1 MLIVAIR
8 TFVLYIIVL
17 ISVRIMGKSELS
29 KMSPF
34 QLVIVFMIAELAAM
48 PIDDPTTSLINGVM
62 AIFTLMFL
70 QVLISFLSIKSEKF
84 KNLISGKPS
93 ILIEKGK
100 LNTKELGKLRITSTD
115 LLEQLRL
122 ANCPSLSNVEYAIM
136 ESNGQLTVIPKAEQK
151 PLTPKDMGITVS
163 EGLLPMI
170 VVSDG
175 TLYMKNLLASGI
187 SEEIFRQKLASA
199 GVSSYD
205 NIFLAFYDENKA
217 FHVYLHSES
226 CRPFAAEVKI

>member
-17 ISVRIMGKSELS
+17 IAVRIMGKSELS

-62 AIFTLMFL
+62 AIFTLMLL

-84 KNLISGKPS
+84 KNLVSGKPS

-100 LNTKELGKLRITSTD
+100 LNIKELSKLRITSTD

-122 ANCPSLSNVEYAIM
+122 ENCPSLSNVDYAIM
-136 ESNGQLTVIPKAEQK
+136 ESNGQLTVIPKAEEK
-151 PLTPKDMGITVS
+151 PLTPKDMGLTVN

-170 VVSDG
+170 VISDG
-175 TLYMKNLLASGI
+175 TLYVKNLLVAGI
-187 SEEIFRQKLASA
+187 SEEMFRQKLAGA
-199 GVSSYD
+199 GISSYE
-205 NIFLAFYDENKA
+205 NIFLAFYDENKV
-217 FHVYLHSES
+217 FHVYLHSENTK
-226 CRPFAAEVKI
+226 PFAAEVKI

>member
-17 ISVRIMGKSELS
+17 IAVRIMGKSELS

-62 AIFTLMFL
+62 AIFTLMLL
-70 QVLISFLSIKSEKF
+70 QVLIAFLSIKSEKF
-84 KNLISGKPS
+84 KNLVSGKPS

-100 LNTKELGKLRITSTD
+100 LNIKELSKLRITSTD

-122 ANCPSLSNVEYAIM
+122 ENCPSLSNVEYAIM
-136 ESNGQLTVIPKAEQK
+136 ESNGQLTVIPKAEEK
-151 PLTPKDMGITVS
+151 PLTPKDMGLTVND
-163 EGLLPMI
+163 GLLPMI
-170 VVSDG
+170 VISDG
-175 TLYMKNLLASGI
+175 TLYVKNLLIAGI
-187 SEEIFRQKLASA
+187 SEEMFKQKLAGA
-199 GVSSYD
+199 GISSYE
-205 NIFLAFYDENKA
+205 NIFLAFYDENKV

-226 CRPFAAEVKI
+226 TKPFAAEVKI

>member
-17 ISVRIMGKSELS
+17 IAVRIMGKSELS

-62 AIFTLMFL
+62 AIFTLMLL

-84 KNLISGKPS
+84 KNLVSGKPS

-100 LNTKELGKLRITSTD
+100 LNIKELSKLRITSTD

-122 ANCPSLSNVEYAIM
+122 ENCPSMSNVEYAIM
-136 ESNGQLTVIPKAEQK
+136 ESNGQLTVIPKAEEK
-151 PLTPKDMGITVS
+151 PLTPKDMGLTVS

-170 VVSDG
+170 VISDG
-175 TLYMKNLLASGI
+175 TIYVKNLLAAGI
-187 SEEIFRQKLASA
+187 SEEIFKQKLAGA
-199 GVSSYD
+199 GIPSYE
-205 NIFLAFYDENKA
+205 NIFLAFYDENKV
-217 FHVYLHSES
+217 FHVYLHSENTK
-226 CRPFAAEVKI
+226 PFAAEVKI